1 MYKNR
6 KEIIY
11 KQFPMRIEESLA
23 LELDEM
29 CKATKMNKTTF
40 SRVALQK
47 LIKELHESGAAQ
59 SIASVCAV

>member
-1 MYKNR
+1 
-6 KEIIY
+6 
-11 KQFPMRIEESLA
+11 MRIEESLA

-29 CKATKMNKTTF
+29 CKVTKMNKTTF